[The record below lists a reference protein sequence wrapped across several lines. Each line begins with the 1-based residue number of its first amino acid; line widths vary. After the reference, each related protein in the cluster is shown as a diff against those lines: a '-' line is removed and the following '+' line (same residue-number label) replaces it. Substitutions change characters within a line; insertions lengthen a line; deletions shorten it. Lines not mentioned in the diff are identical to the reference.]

1 MNKYW
6 EGLYLFEVIEEILKY
21 YRYFCLPCLYHMLTQ
36 YSNTRS
42 YIRAPSKV
50 SILISLEVTEIFSQ
64 SL

>member
-21 YRYFCLPCLYHMLTQ
+21 YRHFCLPCLYHMVTQ

-42 YIRAPSKV
+42 YIRAYV
-50 SILISLEVTEIFSQ
+50 RLRTCRF
-64 SL
+64 